1 MTDTVAAMPS
11 NTALEAIRA
20 VVAARKLEDEAV
32 NVERLLEA
40 APMSPGARNKA
51 LEKARELVRIAR
63 TRRSDRSPLDAF
75 LEEYGLSNEEGV
87 ALMCLAEALLRIP
100 DDETI
105 DELIA
110 DKIPSGKWSEHL
122 GGSDALMVNAST
134 WALMLTGRV
143 IESEDVLGG
152 EAPRHWL
159 RRMVSRVGEP
169 MIRQSVK
176 TAMRILGREFVL
188 GETIEDAIKRGAKE
202 YRDQALFSFDM
213 LGEGARTRT
222 MADRYHRYYME
233 SIEKVAATAVG
244 NNVRERN
251 GISIKL
257 SALHPKYDLAHFP
270 RSADA
275 LYASL
280 KALAMAAMRGNIGLN
295 IDAEEADRLELS
307 MDLFERLARDPEL
320 DGYAGLGFVVQ
331 AYGRR
336 ATATIGWLGAL
347 SKDTGRPLM
356 VRLVKGAYWD
366 AEIKRSQ
373 VEGLDDFPVY
383 TRKASTDLSYIVCA
397 QMLLESEGQIFP
409 QFATHNA
416 HTVAAIMQLAGNAR
430 DFEFQ
435 RLHGMGEL
443 LYDVCMRAWNDFP
456 KLRTYAP
463 VGIHEDLLAYLVRRL
478 LENGANSS
486 FINRFLDERYPVEEV
501 VTDPVASVRAFD
513 TVAHPDIARPAEL
526 FAPRRNSRS
535 LDLTDAA
542 VVAALTK
549 AFRALD
555 GTRFEAGPVIGG
567 RIKPPVGGAAGKPN
581 GAREVRDPSDRARIV
596 GTVHD
601 ADSTQLDAAVSG
613 ARAAQPGWDA
623 RGGEGRATV
632 LDAIADAYEANLE
645 RLMYLAIREAG
656 KTIPDALAEVREAVD
671 FCRYYADRA
680 RHLFGAPTDLPG
692 PTGERNQLMLEGR
705 GVFAAISPW
714 NFPLA
719 IFTGQVTG
727 ALAAGNAVIAKPA
740 EQTSLIAAEAVKLMH
755 EAGVPGDVLQL
766 MPGDGPGVGAPLVV
780 HPGIDGVV
788 FTGSDSTARAIRRA
802 IAEREGP
809 MIPLIAETG
818 GLNAMFVDSS
828 ALLEQV
834 TDDVI
839 RSAFGSAGQRCSALR
854 VLYLQAD
861 VYDKGL
867 DLIRGAMDELVIGD
881 PVDFMT
887 DVGPVIDE
895 DARAMLDEHL
905 VQMREAGHPQY
916 AVKLPAGSDPGIWV
930 APTLIEVPT
939 LDAVGGEK
947 FGPILHVRK
956 FDEEDLE
963 ACLDEVA
970 ASRYGLTLGI
980 QSRIDSRCRRIA
992 ESLPVGN
999 AYVNRN
1005 MIGAIVGSQPFG
1017 GRGLS
1022 GTGPKA
1028 GGPHYLLA
1036 FATERTVTV
1045 NTAASGGNAELL
1057 RLIR

>member
-1 MTDTVAAMPS
+1 MPDPS
-11 NTALEAIRA
+11 PIAIARHTI
-20 VVAARKLEDEAV
+20 AARKLEDETT
-32 NVERLLEA
+32 NVERLLDDV
-40 APMSPGARNKA
+40 PMSPGARNKA
-51 LEKARELVRIAR
+51 LEKARELVRVAR

-134 WALMLTGRV
+134 WGLMLTGRA
-143 IESEDVLGG
+143 IQPEDVMGG
-152 EAPRHWL
+152 EPPRHWL
-159 RRMVSRVGEP
+159 RRMISRVGEP
-169 MIRQSVK
+169 VIRQSVK

-188 GETIEDAIKRGAKE
+188 GETIEDAIKRGGKE
-202 YRDQALFSFDM
+202 YKDRALFSFDM
-213 LGEGARTRT
+213 LGEGARTRA
-222 MADRYHRYYME
+222 MADRYLTHYAE
-233 SIEKVAATAVG
+233 SIERVAASATG
-244 NNVRERN
+244 DDVRSRN

-257 SALHPKYDLAHFP
+257 SALHPKYDAAHFP
-270 RSADA
+270 HIADELYGA
-275 LYASL
+275 LKTL
-280 KALAMAAMRGNIGLN
+280 ALAARKGNIGLN
-295 IDAEEADRLELS
+295 IDAEEADRLEIS
-307 MDLFERLARDPEL
+307 MTLFERLARDEDL
-320 DGYAGLGFVVQ
+320 DGYDGLGFVVQ

-336 ATATIGWLGAL
+336 ATAVVEWLSAL
-347 SKDTGRPLM
+347 SKATDRLLM

-366 AEIKRSQ
+366 AEIKHSQ
-373 VEGLDDFPVY
+373 VEGLADFPVY
-383 TRKASTDLSYIVCA
+383 TRKATTDLSYLACA
-397 QMLLESEGQIFP
+397 QRLLESEGRIYP

-416 HTVAAIMQLAGNAR
+416 HTVAAIMQMAGDNR

-443 LYDVCMRAWNDFP
+443 LYDVCMNAWNDFP
-456 KLRTYAP
+456 RLRTYAP

-486 FINRFLDERYPVEEV
+486 FVNRFLDERYPVEEV
-501 VTDPVASVRAFD
+501 VTDPVATVRAFD
-513 TVAHPDIARPAEL
+513 VIPHPDIARPVDL
-526 FAPRRNSRS
+526 FAPRTNSRS
-535 LDLTDAA
+535 LDLADTAVTDA
-542 VVAALTK
+542 LES
-549 AFRALD
+549 AFTSLE
-555 GTRFEAGPVIGG
+555 GTRFEASPVVGG
-567 RIKPPVGGAAGKPN
+567 RLKEGTP
-581 GAREVRDPSDRARIV
+581 REVRDPADRSRLV

-601 ADSTQLDAAVSG
+601 AQPALLDAAVSG
-613 ARAAQPGWDA
+613 ARAAQPAWDA
-623 RGGEGRATV
+623 VGGNRRAEV
-632 LDAIADAYEANLE
+632 LEAIADAYEANLE
-645 RLMYLAIREAG
+645 RLMYLAVREAG
-656 KTIPDALAEVREAVD
+656 KTIGDALAEVREAVD
-671 FCRYYADRA
+671 FCRYYAERA
-680 RHLFGAPTDLPG
+680 RHLFGAPTELPG

-705 GVFAAISPW
+705 GVFVAISPW

-727 ALAAGNAVIAKPA
+727 ALAAGNAVLAKPA
-740 EQTSLIAAEAVKLMH
+740 EQTCLIAAEAVKLMH

-766 MPGDGPGVGAPLVV
+766 LPGDGPTIGAPLVD

-788 FTGSDSTARAIRRA
+788 FTGSEAVARSIRLT
-802 IAEREGP
+802 IANREGP

-828 ALLEQV
+828 ALLEAV
-834 TDDVI
+834 TDDVV

-861 VYDKGL
+861 IYDKALG
-867 DLIRGAMDELVIGD
+867 LIRGAMDELVIGD
-881 PVDFMT
+881 PIDLGT
-887 DVGPVIDE
+887 DVGPVIDA
-895 DARAMLDEHL
+895 DAHAMLTEHIEKM
-905 VQMREAGHPQY
+905 VAAGHASH
-916 AVKLPAGSDPGIWV
+916 AVELPEAAGQGTYVP
-930 APTLIEVPT
+930 PTLFEVPD
-939 LDAVGGEK
+939 LNAVGGEK

-963 ACLDEVA
+963 ACMEEVA

-980 QSRIDSRCRRIA
+980 HSRIDRRSRWIA

-1036 FATERTVTV
+1036 FATERSVTV